1 MYSIKSKGLQFN
13 YPYRLTFNLISQNN
27 SHKEIN
33 TVNNYERPT
42 KGSKNKEKP
51 NTYIVKLLKDREQTI
66 KENQKKKVD
75 LLIDK
80 AYERYNNNIRTYN
93 FNTIYKN
100 ERKVCDYLPRIT
112 KQRITEEII
121 NKSNK
126 LFPVHYYSAQK
137 NTIGEALM
145 RRKERE
151 KKLNQ
156 YKQMYRIKYLTDKDD
171 LNSPIIPYTDKE
183 ILTQVY
189 SVDLSKTTSTLFSK
203 INKKNKRSK
212 QNINEITR

>member
-80 AYERYNNNIRTYN
+80 ALSDYENEVTYIPRDKYVEQALQSN
-93 FNTIYKN
+93 RESSILDLIDELKN
-100 ERKVCDYLPRIT
+100 EL
-112 KQRITEEII
+112 
-121 NKSNK
+121 NKNGK
-126 LFPVHYYSAQK
+126 
-137 NTIGEALM
+137 GEL
-145 RRKERE
+145 
-151 KKLNQ
+151 
-156 YKQMYRIKYLTDKDD
+156 
-171 LNSPIIPYTDKE
+171 
-183 ILTQVY
+183 
-189 SVDLSKTTSTLFSK
+189 
-203 INKKNKRSK
+203 
-212 QNINEITR
+212 